1 MSFTVEFDDKGKM
14 IRAINTGVD
23 GVTSTS
29 AKEALPS
36 SKGKCANQLRNHKM
50 KNINSVAIL
59 TTENP
64 HIVIYQGGKYI
75 VLPH

>member
-1 MSFTVEFDDKGKM
+1 MPFTVEFDDKGKM

-23 GVTSTS
+23 GVTSKS
-29 AKEALPS
+29 AKEARPGSMRL
-36 SKGKCANQLRNHKM
+36 CANQLRNHKM
-50 KNINSVAIL
+50 KNINSIAIL